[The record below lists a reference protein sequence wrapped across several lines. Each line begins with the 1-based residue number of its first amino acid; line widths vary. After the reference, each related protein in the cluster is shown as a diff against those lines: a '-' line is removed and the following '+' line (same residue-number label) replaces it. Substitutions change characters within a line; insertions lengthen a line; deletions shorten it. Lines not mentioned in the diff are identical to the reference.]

1 MEKATKNINFNASL
15 SELQDRISSLEATVS
30 DLRNQLTLKEER
42 IQKLLRQ
49 LFGCSSERRVL
60 SEQSSAEQLSLDL
73 GEASP
78 PPSTTT
84 ESTTEV
90 KGHKRCSS
98 KLVVE
103 GILESDGKYPAELPR
118 VEEILDEGEE
128 AGQII
133 FRKETER
140 LEIEPPRLF
149 VRKIIRIVRKN
160 DEGIISQPAVP
171 EVITARSTVGPS
183 FLAYIIVSKLL
194 WHLPLNR
201 QEQMLKQYGIKISRD
216 RLIRYVIDVS
226 KLLRPLYELLIKYI
240 LEQRQVFADETP
252 VLVGKRGES
261 KSSYTKSYFWPLL
274 GGNQIAVFYS
284 ADRRGAKVIEKLK
297 KFCGF
302 LQVDGYRVYEQV
314 SGLNDKLR
322 LVFCWAHARR
332 YFFDAE
338 QHYPDIAKEAL
349 RYIQAL
355 YRVEA
360 MCKRKKTNAEDT
372 LRLRTRYSKRI
383 LVLFKVQLNK
393 WALDRSILPK
403 SSLAIAIKY
412 TLKRWQGLTIY
423 ATDPILS
430 IDSNAI
436 ERAIRYIALGRRNWM
451 FCASEI
457 GAEALAILYS
467 LVLSSKMCGLN
478 PYEYLKD
485 VLSRIAELNQK
496 DLHLLLPMNWKPLN
510 RPTEQADAQPFH
522 RTCRVI

>member
-1 MEKATKNINFNASL
+1 MKTTTENTESNASL
-15 SELQDRISSLEATVS
+15 SELQDKISSLEATVS
-30 DLRNQLTLKEER
+30 DLRNQLTLRDER

-60 SEQSSAEQLSLDL
+60 SEKGGAEQLSLDL
-73 GEASP
+73 GETPASP
-78 PPSTTT
+78 SVVT
-84 ESTTEV
+84 ESTTEI
-90 KGHKRCSS
+90 KSHRRRSG

-103 GILESDGKYPAELPR
+103 GILDTDGKFPSELPR
-118 VEEILDEGEE
+118 VEEILDDGEE
-128 AGQII
+128 AGQIL

-160 DEGIISQPAVP
+160 DDGIISQPTVP

-201 QEQMLKQYGIKISRD
+201 QEQMLKQYGIKLSRD
-216 RLIRYVIDVS
+216 RLIRYVIDVAQ
-226 KLLRPLYELLIKYI
+226 LLRPLHELLIKYI

-252 VLVGKRGES
+252 VLVGKRG
-261 KSSYTKSYFWPLL
+261 KGKNSYTKSYFWPLL
-274 GGNQIAVFYS
+274 GGNQIAIFYS
-284 ADRRGAKVIEKLK
+284 ADRRGAKVVDKLK

-302 LQVDGYRVYEQV
+302 LQVDGYRIYEQV
-314 SGLNDKLR
+314 SELNDKLY

-332 YFFDAE
+332 YFIDAE
-338 QHYPDIAKEAL
+338 QRYPKIAKEAL
-349 RYIQAL
+349 RYIRAL

-360 MCKRKKTNAEDT
+360 MCKHKKANADDIM
-372 LRLRTRYSKRI
+372 RLRTRYSKRI
-383 LVLFKVQLNK
+383 LVLFKVQLNR
-393 WALDRSILPK
+393 WAVDRSILPK

-423 ATDPILS
+423 ITDPILS

-467 LVLSSKMCGLN
+467 LVLSSKMCGHN
-478 PYEYLKD
+478 PYAYLKD

-496 DLHLLLPMNWKPLN
+496 DLYLLLPMNWKPLD
-510 RPTEQADAQPFH
+510 RATEQADDNPFH
-522 RTCRVI
+522 RTCRLS